1 MWKMAKRFI
10 IIFILLCTALIDIN
24 LLIAK
29 TDEEIKYQ
37 IRLEKRQEYC
47 SNNHIVFFYSQDFIQ
62 PFEDID
68 PKNINSVSELYCM
81 ATFYENEGKLDE
93 AMQNYLEILSLA
105 PNFID
110 IIIKVGDFYKN
121 YDYSDKDYNLA
132 VLYYR
137 NALKLIDNYLT
148 YDITFL
154 DPYID
159 VYNKI
164 IYNYN
169 EMCVPEV
176 SVIIRLNLDDEL
188 TIGIYDLNKCRPD
201 SFIAI
206 YDEILDKLDIMLK
219 NPDLSSAKDKIL
231 DYKIQFLLE
240 KADKLNGNDKTNYAI
255 QIYSDILNEI
265 DPKNATAIKKL
276 SEIYVDLGLLNEAK
290 DLLEYAKKAIPD
302 FEQDD
307 LTLYR
312 IYFNLGEKYYNDA
325 LVILN
330 KAINNQRSDTFE
342 SKDLQG
348 YIITAG
354 DFDKFKDAALG
365 KDTKYEEELDALKKS
380 IDDKTPDAF
389 DKFWEFISKLKDDD
403 KIDDDMIE
411 LINEVFNIKI
421 TNYEAYMYF
430 KNSIEYRTKN
440 AAAYYY
446 RGRIYY
452 AQDSC
457 NKAKQDFNKAKEI
470 HTSREYYDWSNV
482 ECN

>member
-1 MWKMAKRFI
+1 MAKRFI

-110 IIIKVGDFYKN
+110 MIIKIGDFYKN

-169 EMCVPEV
+169 EMCVTDLNVLIKFNDSEIIQSISIGKSTYNRCKFDTYIDLYNEV
-176 SVIIRLNLDDEL
+176 LRKLEQMLEDPDLDDAK
-188 TIGIYDLNKCRPD
+188 NK
-201 SFIAI
+201 
-206 YDEILDKLDIMLK
+206 IMG
-219 NPDLSSAKDKIL
+219 
-231 DYKIQFLLE
+231 YRTQFLLE
-240 KADKLNGNDKTNYAI
+240 KAAKLNSNAKTNEAI
-255 QIYSDILNEI
+255 QIYNDLFPDDI
-265 DPKNATAIKKL
+265 TAIKKL
-276 SEIYVDLGLLNEAK
+276 GEIYVSLGYLNESK
-290 DLLEYAKKAIPD
+290 DLLIYGEKTIPD
-302 FEQDD
+302 FEQDYVA
-307 LTLYR
+307 LGR
-312 IYFNLGEKYYNDA
+312 IYFNIGEEYYNDA
-325 LVILN
+325 LIVLNRFILSSN
-330 KAINNQRSDTFE
+330 GQIPGPFYLMDFIGNIRSSVEIVDNE
-342 SKDLQG
+342 ANIK
-348 YIITAG
+348 
-354 DFDKFKDAALG
+354 
-365 KDTKYEEELDALKKS
+365 LDNYNDYS
-380 IDDKTPDAF
+380 Y
-389 DKFWEFISKLKDDD
+389 
-403 KIDDDMIE
+403 
-411 LINEVFNIKI
+411 INETIDNRSKF
-421 TNYEAYMYF
+421 AD
-430 KNSIEYRTKN
+430 
-440 AAAYYY
+440 AYYY
-446 RGRIYY
+446 RGRIYFTQE
-452 AQDSC
+452 AC
-457 NKAKQDFNKAKEI
+457 NKAKQDFETAYKIYQYGEQE
-470 HTSREYYDWSNV
+470 TWVNV
-482 ECN
+482 TCK

>member
-1 MWKMAKRFI
+1 MAKRFI

-81 ATFYENEGKLDE
+81 ATFYEDEGKLDA

-132 VLYYR
+132 VFYYR

-164 IYNYN
+164 IYSHN

-176 SVIIRLNLDDEL
+176 RVGLSKVYWAFESISFPTNMADCIDVTWDDIYLDIDSNYFL
-188 TIGIYDLNKCRPD
+188 RYLYIVPSDLDKCGFNRY
-201 SFIAI
+201 INI
-206 YDEILDKLDIMLK
+206 YDELLNKLDGMLK
-219 NPDLSSAKDKIL
+219 NPDLNAVKDKITG
-231 DYKIQFLLE
+231 YEIQFLLE
-240 KADKLNGNDKTNYAI
+240 KAAKLNNNDKTNEAI
-255 QIYSDILNEI
+255 KIYEELYPDSII
-265 DPKNATAIKKL
+265 AIKKL
-276 SEIYVDLGLLNEAK
+276 GEIYESLGYLNEAK
-290 DLLEYAKKAIPD
+290 DILEYGEANIKD
-302 FEQDD
+302 FKDTYEIKDYV
-307 LTLYR
+307 LKSK
-312 IYFNLGEKYYNDA
+312 IYFNLGENYYDNALLALNIAINKIEKDFYETNLYEISSSSFENLIRND
-325 LVILN
+325 VITQYKILN
-330 KAINNQRSDTFE
+330 FE
-342 SKDLQG
+342 CYSSYRDV
-348 YIITAG
+348 IAPN
-354 DFDKFKDAALG
+354 
-365 KDTKYEEELDALKKS
+365 
-380 IDDKTPDAF
+380 KT
-389 DKFWEFISKLKDDD
+389 
-403 KIDDDMIE
+403 
-411 LINEVFNIKI
+411 
-421 TNYEAYMYF
+421 
-430 KNSIEYRTKN
+430 N
-440 AAAYYY
+440 ADAYYY

-452 AQDSC
+452 AQGSC
-457 NKAKQDFNKAKEI
+457 NKAKQDFETAYKIYQYGEQA
-470 HTSREYYDWSNV
+470 TWVNV
-482 ECN
+482 KCK